1 MKMPKSSNLALWARS
16 RSLSFKIICL
26 CVGATVGAL
35 ALSFALFHWQDWSA
49 DRSAL
54 ASDQLADGR
63 ALADAAALAVEHHDP
78 AEAARA
84 QIIFDRDDAALSATY
99 VSHTGKRLNM
109 TRPGYHVGAD
119 QPSEV
124 TQDQVAYRG
133 GKLEITVPVVAGG
146 RSQGELVLEASQADI
161 WQSLRRNGAVALGL
175 ALLSATASGFAAAFI
190 IKRALRPLAYLQDAM
205 AQVSRTKDFSL
216 VVKTTSHDE
225 LGRLACDFNALLAEV
240 NDYDTN
246 LRQALADLTVAKSVA
261 EEANLSKSQF
271 LANMSHEIR
280 TPLNGV
286 LGMTQVMA
294 LNPLTEPQ
302 RERLDVIQQ
311 SGATLLSVLNDLLD
325 ISKIEAGRIELELVP
340 FDIRDVAAGAYSTF
354 TSIANKSGVSFSL
367 VITPEAEGRWEGDS
381 VRVRQ
386 ILYNL
391 ISNAL
396 KFTTEGGEVQVL
408 VDREATDRGGGLSI
422 SVRDTGIG
430 ISPDTVPRLFEKFVQ
445 ADNTMTRRFGGTGLG
460 LTICRGMAEL
470 MGGSIEVESELGKG
484 TIFLVT
490 LPLAWLGPTIHL
502 LAPPVLSDTGDTDQ
516 SGLEGMRILAA
527 EDNATNQLVL
537 KTVLHA
543 LGLEPV
549 IVENGRL
556 AIEAWSKEPF
566 DLVLMDIQMPVMD
579 GATATREMRRI
590 EVESGRP
597 HTPIVALSANARKH
611 HVVEYLAAGMDAHLA
626 KPIDLAKLYA
636 TLCAVQ
642 AGDMTAVSAAQAA

>member
-1 MKMPKSSNLALWARS
+1 MKTPKSSNLLRWARS

-26 CVGATVGAL
+26 CIGATVGAL
-35 ALSFALFHWQDWSA
+35 ALSFALFQWQDWSS
-49 DRSAL
+49 DRR
-54 ASDQLADGR
+54 D
-63 ALADAAALAVEHHDP
+63 LAVEELATGRTLAATMAQAVEHNDP
-78 AEAARA
+78 AAAARA
-84 QIIFDRDDAALSATY
+84 QAIFDDDGQALSATY
-99 VSHTGKRLNM
+99 VSLTGKRLTL
-109 TRPGYHVGAD
+109 TRPGYRVG
-119 QPSEV
+119 
-124 TQDQVAYRG
+124 VAETSDLGRAQAFYRG
-133 GKLEITVPVVAGG
+133 GKLEVAMPVIAGA
-146 RSQGELVLEASQADI
+146 RRQGELVLEGSQAGI
-161 WQSLRRNGAVALGL
+161 WQSFYRNSAAALGL
-175 ALLSATASGFAAAFI
+175 ALLSATASGSAAAFI
-190 IKRALRPLAYLQDAM
+190 VKRALRPLAYLQDAM

-240 NDYDTN
+240 NDYDAN
-246 LRQALADLTVAKSVA
+246 LRQALADLTVAKSLA

-294 LNPLTEPQ
+294 LNPLSEPQ
-302 RERLDVIQQ
+302 RERLDVIQR

-325 ISKIEAGRIELELVP
+325 LSKIEAGRIELEQAP

-396 KFTTEGGEVQVL
+396 KFTTEGEVQVL

-460 LTICRGMAEL
+460 LTICRSMAEL
-470 MGGSIEVESELGKG
+470 MGGSIEVESEFGKG
-484 TIFLVT
+484 TMFRVT

-556 AIEAWSKEPF
+556 AIDAWSKEPF

-597 HTPIVALSANARKH
+597 HTPIVALSANAMKH

-626 KPIDLAKLYA
+626 KPIDLTKLYA

-642 AGDMTAVSAAQAA
+642 AGDMVAVRAAQAA